1 MKQFAITIS
10 LIAVLSSSM
19 SRADDLIEVF
29 ERALTSDPQLLAEA
43 ASQRAVSELDSQAT
57 ARFLP
62 QISLSANNGKVRR
75 RSSAMTFGGNNEYNS
90 HGYTLSLIQPI
101 YRPESLIKSTQAEIA
116 IETAQANYMIAEQD
130 FLLRVA
136 EQYFNFLARQDEV
149 GFAVAKKEA
158 NTKQLEQVQLRFDLG
173 LATITDLSESQAGLD
188 LANADLIL
196 AFNALDNSKEYLRE
210 TSGLY
215 WERLAPLQNEIPL
228 VKPEPENIEQWVK
241 AALVNNLS
249 LRVAKKLKEDAE
261 QVISLERSGHFP
273 SLDLVG
279 EKSYTSQSESNFGGS
294 TKVHQDTLSLR
305 FKLPLF
311 EGGNVLSKTREARHR
326 MDQAMQNEEKHRR
339 LVIRQSREAYNGV
352 VSGISRVKALR
363 QALLSGKQALVSTE
377 AGYEVGTRTTVDVLN
392 VRRDFFK
399 AKIDYSSSMYDYIL
413 SSLRLKQSAGTL
425 RRNDLVLINQWLE
438 H

>member
-19 SRADDLIEVF
+19 SRANDLIEVF
-29 ERALTSDPQLLAEA
+29 ESAFISDPQLLAEA

-62 QISLSANNGKVRR
+62 QISISANNGKVRR

-90 HGYTLSLIQPI
+90 HGYILSLTQPI
-101 YRPESLIKSTQAEIA
+101 YRLDSIIKSTQAQIA
-116 IETAQANYMIAEQD
+116 IEASQANYMIAEQD
-130 FLLRVA
+130 FLIRVA

-149 GFAVAKKEA
+149 GFSAAKKEA

-188 LANADLIL
+188 LASADLML
-196 AFNALDNSKEYLRE
+196 AINALGNSKEHLRE

-215 WERLAPLQNEIPL
+215 WDRLAPLQNEIPL
-228 VKPEPENIEQWVK
+228 VKPEPEDIEEWVK
-241 AALVNNLS
+241 AALVKNPS
-249 LRVAKKLKEDAE
+249 LRVARKLKEDAE

-273 SLDLVG
+273 SLDIVG
-279 EKSYTSQSESNFGGS
+279 EKSYTSQSDSNFGGS
-294 TKVHQDTLSLR
+294 TKVHQDALSLR
-305 FKLPLF
+305 FNLPLF

-326 MDQAMQNEEKHRR
+326 MDQAMQNEEKQRR
-339 LVIRQSREAYNGV
+339 LVIRKSREAYNGV

-363 QALLSGKQALVSTE
+363 QALISGKQALVSTE

-399 AKIDYSSSMYDYIL
+399 AKIDYSSSLYDYIL
-413 SSLRLKQSAGTL
+413 SSLRLKQSAGSL
-425 RRNDLVLINQWLE
+425 SRNDLVLVNRWLE

>member
-62 QISLSANNGKVRR
+62 QISLSASNGKVRR

-149 GFAVAKKEA
+149 GFAAAKKEA

-261 QVISLERSGHFP
+261 QVISLERSGHLP

-425 RRNDLVLINQWLE
+425 RRNDLVLINQWLD

>member
-19 SRADDLIEVF
+19 SRASDLIEVF
-29 ERALTSDPQLLAEA
+29 ESALVSDPQLLAEA

-62 QISLSANNGKVRR
+62 QISISANNGKVHR

-90 HGYTLSLIQPI
+90 HGYILSLTQPI
-101 YRPESLIKSTQAEIA
+101 YRLDSIIKSTQAQIA
-116 IETAQANYMIAEQD
+116 IETSQANYTIAEQD
-130 FLLRVA
+130 FLIRVA

-149 GFAVAKKEA
+149 GFSAAKKEA

-188 LANADLIL
+188 LANADLML
-196 AFNALDNSKEYLRE
+196 AFNALDNSKEHLRE

-215 WERLAPLQNEIPL
+215 WERLAPLQNDIPL
-228 VKPEPENIEQWVK
+228 VKPEPEDIEEWVK
-241 AALVNNLS
+241 AALVNNPS
-249 LRVAKKLKEDAE
+249 LRVARKLKEDAE
-261 QVISLERSGHFP
+261 QVISLERSGHLP
-273 SLDLVG
+273 SLDIVG
-279 EKSYTSQSESNFGGS
+279 EKSYTSQSDSNFGGS

-305 FKLPLF
+305 FNLPLF

-326 MDQAMQNEEKHRR
+326 MDQAMQNEEKQRR
-339 LVIRQSREAYNGV
+339 LVIRKSREAYNGV

-363 QALLSGKQALVSTE
+363 QALISGKQALVSTE

-399 AKIDYSSSMYDYIL
+399 AKIDYSSSLYDYIL
-413 SSLRLKQSAGTL
+413 SSLRLKQSAGSL
-425 RRNDLVLINQWLE
+425 NRNDLVLINRWLE

>member
-19 SRADDLIEVF
+19 SRANDLIEVF
-29 ERALTSDPQLLAEA
+29 ESALISDPQLLAEA

-62 QISLSANNGKVRR
+62 QISISANNGKVRR

-90 HGYTLSLIQPI
+90 HGYILSLTQPI
-101 YRPESLIKSTQAEIA
+101 YRLDSIIKSTQAQIA
-116 IETAQANYMIAEQD
+116 IEASQANYMIAEQD
-130 FLLRVA
+130 FLIRVA

-149 GFAVAKKEA
+149 GFSAAKKEA

-188 LANADLIL
+188 LASADLML
-196 AFNALDNSKEYLRE
+196 AINALGNSKEHLRE

-215 WERLAPLQNEIPL
+215 WDRLAPLQNEIPL
-228 VKPEPENIEQWVK
+228 VKPEPEDIEEWVK
-241 AALVNNLS
+241 AALVKNPS
-249 LRVAKKLKEDAE
+249 LRVARKLKEDAE
-261 QVISLERSGHFP
+261 QVISLERSGHLP
-273 SLDLVG
+273 SLDIVG
-279 EKSYTSQSESNFGGS
+279 EKSYTSQSDSNFGGS
-294 TKVHQDTLSLR
+294 TKVHQDALSLR
-305 FKLPLF
+305 FNLPLF

-326 MDQAMQNEEKHRR
+326 MDQAMQNEEKQRR
-339 LVIRQSREAYNGV
+339 LVIRKSREAYNGV

-363 QALLSGKQALVSTE
+363 QALISGKQALVSTE

-399 AKIDYSSSMYDYIL
+399 AKIDYSSSLYDYIL
-413 SSLRLKQSAGTL
+413 SSLRLKQSAGSL
-425 RRNDLVLINQWLE
+425 SRNDLVLVNRWLE

>member
-19 SRADDLIEVF
+19 SRANDLIEVF
-29 ERALTSDPQLLAEA
+29 ESALISDPQLLAEA

-62 QISLSANNGKVRR
+62 QISISANNGKVRR

-90 HGYTLSLIQPI
+90 HGYILSLTQPI
-101 YRPESLIKSTQAEIA
+101 YRLDSIIKSTQAQIA
-116 IETAQANYMIAEQD
+116 IEASQANYMIAEQD
-130 FLLRVA
+130 FLIRVA

-149 GFAVAKKEA
+149 GFSAAKKEA

-188 LANADLIL
+188 LASADLML
-196 AFNALDNSKEYLRE
+196 AINALGNSKEHLRE

-215 WERLAPLQNEIPL
+215 WDRLAPLQNEIPL
-228 VKPEPENIEQWVK
+228 VKPEPEDIEEWVK
-241 AALVNNLS
+241 AALVKNPS
-249 LRVAKKLKEDAE
+249 LRVARKLKEDAE
-261 QVISLERSGHFP
+261 QVISLERSGHLP
-273 SLDLVG
+273 SLDIVG
-279 EKSYTSQSESNFGGS
+279 EKSYTSQSDSNFGGS
-294 TKVHQDTLSLR
+294 TKVHQDALSLR
-305 FKLPLF
+305 FNLPLF

-326 MDQAMQNEEKHRR
+326 MDQAMQNEEKQRR

>member
-1 MKQFAITIS
+1 VKQFAITIS

-425 RRNDLVLINQWLE
+425 RRNDLVLINQWLD

>member
-19 SRADDLIEVF
+19 SRANDLIEVF
-29 ERALTSDPQLLAEA
+29 ESALISDPQLLAEA

-62 QISLSANNGKVRR
+62 QISISANNGKVRR

-90 HGYTLSLIQPI
+90 HGYILSLTQPI
-101 YRPESLIKSTQAEIA
+101 YRLDSIIKSTQAQIA
-116 IETAQANYMIAEQD
+116 IEASQANYMIAEQD
-130 FLLRVA
+130 FLIRVA

-149 GFAVAKKEA
+149 GFSAAKKEA

-188 LANADLIL
+188 LESADLML
-196 AFNALDNSKEYLRE
+196 AINALGNSKEHLRE

-215 WERLAPLQNEIPL
+215 WDRLAPLQNEIPL
-228 VKPEPENIEQWVK
+228 VKPEPEDIEEWVK
-241 AALVNNLS
+241 AALVKNPS
-249 LRVAKKLKEDAE
+249 LRVARKLKEDAE

-273 SLDLVG
+273 SLDIVG
-279 EKSYTSQSESNFGGS
+279 EKSYTSQSDSNFGGS
-294 TKVHQDTLSLR
+294 TKVHQDALSLR
-305 FKLPLF
+305 FNLPLF

-326 MDQAMQNEEKHRR
+326 MDQAMQNEEKQRR
-339 LVIRQSREAYNGV
+339 LVIRKSREAYNGV

-363 QALLSGKQALVSTE
+363 QALISGKQALVSTE

-399 AKIDYSSSMYDYIL
+399 AKIDYSSSLYDYIL
-413 SSLRLKQSAGTL
+413 SSLRLKQSAGSL
-425 RRNDLVLINQWLE
+425 SRNDLVLVNRWLE

>member
-19 SRADDLIEVF
+19 SRANDLIEVF
-29 ERALTSDPQLLAEA
+29 ESALISDPQLLAEA

-62 QISLSANNGKVRR
+62 QISISANNGKVRR

-90 HGYTLSLIQPI
+90 HGYILSLTQPI
-101 YRPESLIKSTQAEIA
+101 YRLDSIIKSTQAQIA
-116 IETAQANYMIAEQD
+116 IEASQANYMIAEQD
-130 FLLRVA
+130 FLIRVA

-149 GFAVAKKEA
+149 GFSAAKKEA

-196 AFNALDNSKEYLRE
+196 AFNALDNSKEHLRE

-215 WERLAPLQNEIPL
+215 WERLAPLQNDIPL
-228 VKPEPENIEQWVK
+228 VKPEPEDIEEWVK
-241 AALVNNLS
+241 AALVNNPS
-249 LRVAKKLKEDAE
+249 LRVARKLKEDAE
-261 QVISLERSGHFP
+261 QVISLERSGHLP
-273 SLDLVG
+273 SLDIVG
-279 EKSYTSQSESNFGGS
+279 EKSYTSQSDSNFGGS

-305 FKLPLF
+305 FNLPLF

-326 MDQAMQNEEKHRR
+326 MDQAMQNEEKQRR
-339 LVIRQSREAYNGV
+339 LVIRKSREAYNGV

-363 QALLSGKQALVSTE
+363 QALISGKQALVSTE

-399 AKIDYSSSMYDYIL
+399 AKIDYSSSLYDYIL
-413 SSLRLKQSAGTL
+413 SSLRLKQSAGSL
-425 RRNDLVLINQWLE
+425 SRNDLVLVNRWLE

>member
-19 SRADDLIEVF
+19 SRANDLIEVF
-29 ERALTSDPQLLAEA
+29 ESALISDPQLLAEA

-62 QISLSANNGKVRR
+62 QISISANNGKVRR

-90 HGYTLSLIQPI
+90 HGYILSLTQPI
-101 YRPESLIKSTQAEIA
+101 YRLDSIIKSTQAQIA
-116 IETAQANYMIAEQD
+116 IETSQANYTIAEQD
-130 FLLRVA
+130 FLIRVA

-149 GFAVAKKEA
+149 GFSAAKKEA

-188 LANADLIL
+188 LASADLML
-196 AFNALDNSKEYLRE
+196 AINALGNSKEHLRE

-215 WERLAPLQNEIPL
+215 WDRLAPLQNEIPL
-228 VKPEPENIEQWVK
+228 VKPEPEDIEEWVK
-241 AALVNNLS
+241 AALVNNPS
-249 LRVAKKLKEDAE
+249 LRVARKLKEDAE
-261 QVISLERSGHFP
+261 QVISLERSGHLP
-273 SLDLVG
+273 SLDIVG
-279 EKSYTSQSESNFGGS
+279 EKSYTSQSDSNFGGS

-305 FKLPLF
+305 FNLPLF

-326 MDQAMQNEEKHRR
+326 MDQAMQNEEKQRR
-339 LVIRQSREAYNGV
+339 LVIRKSREAYNGV

-363 QALLSGKQALVSTE
+363 QALISGKQALVSTE

-399 AKIDYSSSMYDYIL
+399 AKIDYSSSLYDYIL
-413 SSLRLKQSAGTL
+413 SSLRLKQSAGSL
-425 RRNDLVLINQWLE
+425 NRNDLVLINRWLE

>member
-19 SRADDLIEVF
+19 SRASDLIEVF
-29 ERALTSDPQLLAEA
+29 ESALVSDPQLLAEA

-62 QISLSANNGKVRR
+62 QISISANNGKVRR

-90 HGYTLSLIQPI
+90 HGYILSLTQPI
-101 YRPESLIKSTQAEIA
+101 YRLDSIIKSTQAQIA
-116 IETAQANYMIAEQD
+116 IEASQANYMIAEQD
-130 FLLRVA
+130 FLIRVA

-149 GFAVAKKEA
+149 GFSAAKKEA

-188 LANADLIL
+188 LANADLML
-196 AFNALDNSKEYLRE
+196 AFNALDNSKEHLRE

-228 VKPEPENIEQWVK
+228 VKPEPEDIEEWVK
-241 AALVNNLS
+241 AALVKNPS
-249 LRVAKKLKEDAE
+249 LRVARKLKEDAE

-273 SLDLVG
+273 SLDIVG
-279 EKSYTSQSESNFGGS
+279 EKSYTSQSDSNFGGS
-294 TKVHQDTLSLR
+294 TKVHQDALSLR
-305 FKLPLF
+305 FNLPLF

-326 MDQAMQNEEKHRR
+326 MDQAMQNEEKQRR
-339 LVIRQSREAYNGV
+339 LVIRKSREAYNGV

-363 QALLSGKQALVSTE
+363 QALISGKQALVSTE

-399 AKIDYSSSMYDYIL
+399 AKIDYSSSLYDYIL
-413 SSLRLKQSAGTL
+413 SSLRLKQSAGSL
-425 RRNDLVLINQWLE
+425 SRNDLVLVNRWLE

>member
-149 GFAVAKKEA
+149 GFAAAKKEA

>member
-19 SRADDLIEVF
+19 SRANDLIEVF
-29 ERALTSDPQLLAEA
+29 ESALISDPQLLAEA

-62 QISLSANNGKVRR
+62 QISISANNGKVRR

-90 HGYTLSLIQPI
+90 HGYILSLTQPI
-101 YRPESLIKSTQAEIA
+101 YRLDSIIKSTQAQIA
-116 IETAQANYMIAEQD
+116 IEASQANYMIAEQD
-130 FLLRVA
+130 FLIRVA

-149 GFAVAKKEA
+149 GFSAAKKEA

-188 LANADLIL
+188 LASADLML
-196 AFNALDNSKEYLRE
+196 AINALGNSKEHLRE

-215 WERLAPLQNEIPL
+215 WDRLAPLQNEIPL
-228 VKPEPENIEQWVK
+228 VKPEPEDIEEWVK
-241 AALVNNLS
+241 AALVKNPS
-249 LRVAKKLKEDAE
+249 LRVARKLKEDAE

-273 SLDLVG
+273 SLDIVG
-279 EKSYTSQSESNFGGS
+279 EKSYTSQSDSNFGGS
-294 TKVHQDTLSLR
+294 TKVHQDALSLR
-305 FKLPLF
+305 FNLPLF

>member
-62 QISLSANNGKVRR
+62 QISLSASNGKVRR

-149 GFAVAKKEA
+149 GFAAAKKEA

-261 QVISLERSGHFP
+261 QVISLERSGHLP

>member
-1 MKQFAITIS
+1 VKQFAITIS

-149 GFAVAKKEA
+149 GFAAAKKEA

-261 QVISLERSGHFP
+261 QVISLERSGHLP

-425 RRNDLVLINQWLE
+425 RRNDLLLINQWLE

>member
-62 QISLSANNGKVRR
+62 QISLSASNGKVRR

-261 QVISLERSGHFP
+261 QVISLERSGHLP

-425 RRNDLVLINQWLE
+425 RRNDLLLINQWLE

>member
-1 MKQFAITIS
+1 MKQFVITIS

-149 GFAVAKKEA
+149 GFAAAKKEA

>member
-10 LIAVLSSSM
+10 FIAVLSSSM

-101 YRPESLIKSTQAEIA
+101 YRPESPIKSTQAEIA

-149 GFAVAKKEA
+149 GFAAAKKEA

-261 QVISLERSGHFP
+261 QVISLERSGHLP